1 MICCKTGAVLLVDVL
16 PKIPILSIPW
26 WWPSW
31 QLHHLGNRFSTI
43 PQRWNSNGLAD
54 GGKKQWD
61 RCYKPTQL
69 PPDCFSPFV
78 GWKHEHDDDDDDD
91 ESWKFVVANHFWR
104 MTPEISGANI
114 MLVLGMVSG
123 VIPRKLVKLLP
134 SLLNIFSKKGG
145 TNHQLFA
152 KFNSL
157 LARFYMILWS
167 SFFQHFLTIKS
178 KLASVLLPFTDK
190 VCTP

>member
-1 MICCKTGAVLLVDVL
+1 MSNTIGENIYNLFPYPNQSPQLMICCKTGAVLLVDVL

-78 GWKHEHDDDDDDD
+78 GWKNEHHDDDDDDDD

-114 MLVLGMVSG
+114 MLVLDSFRDGIRSYSEEIG
-123 VIPRKLVKLLP
+123 KIL
-134 SLLNIFSKKGG
+134 
-145 TNHQLFA
+145 A
-152 KFNSL
+152 KS
-157 LARFYMILWS
+157 
-167 SFFQHFLTIKS
+167 
-178 KLASVLLPFTDK
+178 P
-190 VCTP
+190 